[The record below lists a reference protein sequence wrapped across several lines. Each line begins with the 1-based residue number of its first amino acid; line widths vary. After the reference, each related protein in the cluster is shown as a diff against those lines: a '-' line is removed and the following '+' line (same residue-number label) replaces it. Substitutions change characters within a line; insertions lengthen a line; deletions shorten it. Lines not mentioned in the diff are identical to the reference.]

1 MEELVHTWGQ
11 WAVLIGALLKAVTE
25 KVNMSRDIKDLEKD
39 LKREQD
45 NSAEMQRDIHD
56 IKESMAALKVART

>member
-11 WAVLIGALLKAVTE
+11 WAVLIGVLLKAVTE

-39 LKREQD
+39 LKTR
-45 NSAEMQRDIHD
+45 AG
-56 IKESMAALKVART
+56 

>member
-11 WAVLIGALLKAVTE
+11 WAVLIGVLLKAVTE
-25 KVNMSRDIKDLEKD
+25 KVNMYRDIKDLEKD